1 MTTSAQM
8 SFAPGA
14 EVLFLGRPHSIAQAV
29 DFDEVLLRDLETKQV
44 VRAKLADLQMVKP
57 LPVAPRPDL
66 LSVDESDWSEAE
78 RRKAIILPLLGQR
91 RRTRK
96 QVVARAGEFG
106 LHANTLYKWLKAY
119 ESDGLV
125 TALLPKLQRK
135 DKGATKLQAEIEAI
149 IEDVI
154 KTEYLTMQKKS
165 KQWICKE
172 VGRRC
177 TAAGIAPPHENTV
190 RNRLKTLPAEMT
202 VAKRQGRKV
211 AEHEFS
217 PVEGSFPGADAP
229 LAVVQI
235 DHTKLD
241 LILVDD
247 IHRRPIGRPWIT
259 LAIDVFSRMVAG
271 FYVSFDPPG
280 ALSTGLC
287 LAHAIL
293 PKDAWLA
300 KRGIDG
306 TWPCYGLPRKLHMDN
321 AREFRGQ
328 MLARACKQYG
338 IDIEWRPVARPHFG
352 AHIERLLGTLSTEI
366 KTLPGTTFSNVK
378 ERGDYDSKGKATLT
392 LSEFEEWLTTYIAK
406 VYHQRMHSG
415 IGMPPLAMY
424 RKGIFGDNSRP
435 GVGLPARIQDEDR
448 LRLDLMPFEE
458 RAVRDDG
465 VVIDDIHY
473 YSDVLRRWINTP
485 DPQKP
490 KYKRKFM
497 FRSDPRDISV
507 IWFYDPEISQ
517 YYAIPY
523 RDTSH
528 PPISVWELRE
538 AKKAAKTEGR
548 QHVDERAIF
557 EAYERMREIE
567 RSAQGKTAAARRAQQ
582 RRKMGLEAPKPRV
595 GVAPS
600 VAVADDVPLTTPPS
614 IQPFDDLDNM
624 G

>member
-1 MTTSAQM
+1 MSSPAKM
-8 SFAPGA
+8 SFVPGA
-14 EVLFLGRPHSIAQAV
+14 EVQYLGRPHRIAQAV

-44 VRAKLADLQMVKP
+44 VRAKLIDIKVVRPAPEM
-57 LPVAPRPDL
+57 PRPDL
-66 LSVDESDWSEAE
+66 LSVAESDWSEAE
-78 RRKAIILPLLGQR
+78 RRQAIIQPLLGQR
-91 RRTRK
+91 GRTRD
-96 QVVARAGEFG
+96 QVMARAAEFG

-119 ESDGLV
+119 ESSGLV
-125 TALLPKLQRK
+125 TSLLPKQQRK
-135 DKGATKLQAEIEAI
+135 DKGETKLQAEIEAI

-154 KTEYLTMQKKS
+154 KTEYLTTQKKS

-172 VGRRC
+172 VQRRC
-177 TAAGIAPPHENTV
+177 TAAGMSPPHENTV
-190 RNRLKTLPAEMT
+190 RNRLKTLPAEAT
-202 VAKRQGRKV
+202 VAKRLGRKA
-211 AEHEFS
+211 AEQAYS
-217 PVEGSFPGADAP
+217 PAEGSFPGADVP
-229 LAVVQI
+229 LAVIQI

-241 LILVDD
+241 IILVDD
-247 IHRRPIGRPWIT
+247 VHRRAIGRPWIT
-259 LAIDVFSRMVAG
+259 LAIDVFSRMVVG

-293 PKDAWLA
+293 PKDGWLA

-306 TWPCYGLPRKLHMDN
+306 MWPCYGLPRKLHMDN

-352 AHIERLLGTLSTEI
+352 AHIERLLGTLATEI

-378 ERGDYDSKGKATLT
+378 ERGDYDSEGKATLT
-392 LSEFEEWLTTYIAK
+392 LSEFEEWLTTYIVK

-415 IGMPPLAMY
+415 IAMPPLAMY
-424 RKGIFGDNSRP
+424 RKGIFGDDRQP

-458 RAVRDDG
+458 RTVQDYG
-465 VVIDDIHY
+465 ILIDDIHY
-473 YSDVLRRWINTP
+473 YSDVLRRWINAP
-485 DPQKP
+485 DLLKP

-497 FRSDPRDISV
+497 VRRDPRDIST
-507 IWFYDPEISQ
+507 IWFYDPEVGQ

-528 PPISVWELRE
+528 PAISVWELRE
-538 AKKAAKTEGR
+538 AKKALEAEGR

-567 RSAQGKTAAARRAQQ
+567 RAAQSKTAAARRAQQ

-595 GVAPS
+595 EAKPPTATVDN
-600 VAVADDVPLTTPPS
+600 AVVSNPPS
-614 IQPFDDLDNM
+614 IQPFDELDDM
-624 G
+624 A